1 MAAQIPKKV
10 ADLIRPD
17 APAADARTALGL
29 GSVATH
35 AAADFATPTDL
46 ATKANAADLAA
57 HVGSTTNPHNVTAA
71 QVGAYTTAQAD
82 ALLAGK
88 AAVSTPGADLWLVG
102 GTLRRRYAQPGAAGL
117 AWFTSIVAP
126 DPTTGLPTVYNSDG
140 TVFDVSQLTPTNTGQ
155 TYYVGYPGASD
166 TKDGL
171 TTGTSFGSLAKAVAM
186 ADVGK
191 VIIKYPYFL
200 HRSLVA
206 SSAGS
211 PMKRDLIIQSDTPG
225 SAIISSCYETTL
237 TVAGNWIA
245 TAGQANVWQATPTAG
260 VRTAI
265 VSAWDAKTPDANGDF
280 VRLLLQTSVAAV
292 TATPGS
298 YYVDATNIYVHTSD
312 NRQPDGNIRVML
324 NQYNLY
330 LVSNGYTLYLQDIAF
345 EGGLTAFQVLDSG
358 AGNRPRVIARNCTFK
373 YASDAAAGNG
383 ASMQGCISHFQNCT
397 AAQNALDGFNYH
409 SHNGLLCQSV
419 EIGCIGRANGWNGG
433 ATDSQNGS
441 TTHDGNTIV
450 RVAGSYFGNYGP
462 NLADVTA
469 GTTSWN
475 VGCGAWG
482 STATTAA
489 AQNCNYQSQCTGAG
503 GLWLDTCWGHTDP
516 ASAAKYQLVVPT
528 AGAKLSFRSFS
539 GGMNFLTV
547 AGATLAAY

>member
-57 HVGSTTNPHNVTAA
+57 HVGSTTKPHNVTAA

-409 SHNGLLCQSV
+409 SHNGLL
-419 EIGCIGRANGWNGG
+419 GRHELPDGG
-433 ATDSQNGS
+433 RGHPGS
-441 TTHDGNTIV
+441 
-450 RVAGSYFGNYGP
+450 
-462 NLADVTA
+462 L
-469 GTTSWN
+469 
-475 VGCGAWG
+475 
-482 STATTAA
+482 
-489 AQNCNYQSQCTGAG
+489 
-503 GLWLDTCWGHTDP
+503 
-516 ASAAKYQLVVPT
+516 
-528 AGAKLSFRSFS
+528 
-539 GGMNFLTV
+539 LT
-547 AGATLAAY
+547 